1 MSFIFNE
8 FLYRPLYNVL
18 ILIYNFIPGHDFG
31 VAIIVLTIFIRLIL
45 MPLSIKGLTSQK
57 NIARIQ
63 PKLKEVQEKHKNDK
77 EALSR
82 ETMALY
88 REHKVNPLSGCL
100 PLLIQI
106 PILFALYK
114 AFTTGLKPESLT
126 FLYGFVKNPG
136 VINHLAFNI
145 FDLTKRSPVMAIL
158 AGALQWVQSKKMN
171 LQQTSGQE
179 GQNATMASM
188 NKQMLYFFPAFII
201 IIAWNLP
208 LGLTLY
214 WVVTTLFSIFEQTV
228 INRKFNKG
236 EAAK

>member
-8 FLYRPLYNVL
+8 FLYRPLYNIL
-18 ILIYNFIPGHDFG
+18 ILVYNLIPGRDFG
-31 VAIIVLTIFIRLIL
+31 VAIITLTIFVRLIL
-45 MPLSIKGLTSQK
+45 MPLSIKGLVSQK

-63 PKLKEVQEKHKNDK
+63 PKLKEVQEKYKNDK
-77 EALSR
+77 ETLSR

-88 REHKVNPLSGCL
+88 KEHKVNPLSGCL
-100 PLLIQI
+100 PLIIQI

-136 VINHLAFNI
+136 AINHVVFHI
-145 FDLTKRSPVMAIL
+145 FDLTKRSPAMAIL
-158 AGALQWVQSKKMN
+158 AGALQWVQSKKTN
-171 LQQTSGQE
+171 LQQTP
-179 GQNATMASM
+179 GQNEAMASM
-188 NKQMLYFFPAFII
+188 NKQMLYFFPIFII

-214 WVVTTLFSIFEQTV
+214 WVVTTLFSIFEQIV
-228 INRKFNKG
+228 INRKFNNQGLVK
-236 EAAK
+236 